1 MHARILT
8 SEAFR
13 LKASEYKDSSSNSR
27 SVFSDWTRLN
37 SFVSELDGIVP
48 ISRLEVP
55 ISSLEVPISSLDSSL
70 EPGVAAW
77 ELLELDDP
85 ERVKISSRLSS
96 KSWFEPCGRLI
107 PSQPSR
113 LPCGVH
119 IPWECTVDDLGLKA
133 IPCGGSIMDIGKDI
147 GRDIGICAADAAA
160 AAARARLALKYRRTS
175 KAGYKRSTSWHWPS

>member
-8 SEAFR
+8 SEALR

-27 SVFSDWTRLN
+27 SVFSVWTRLN

-70 EPGVAAW
+70 KPGVV
-77 ELLELDDP
+77 ELLDDP
-85 ERVKISSRLSS
+85 ERVKISSRLSRR
-96 KSWFEPCGRLI
+96 SWSEPCGRLF
-107 PSQPSR
+107 SSKPSR
-113 LPCGVH
+113 LTGGVH
-119 IPWECTVDDLGLKA
+119 IPWEWTVDDLGLKA
-133 IPCGGSIMDIGKDI
+133 IPCGGSIMDMGKDI
-147 GRDIGICAADAAA
+147 GRDIGICAAA